1 MAASSHG
8 RVAAVTGG
16 AGGIGEACVARL
28 TRDGWQVAVL
38 DRNMDLAREVA
49 ARHGAVAR
57 EIDLADAGSIGD
69 AAQWVEKEVGPVS
82 ALAAIAAH
90 LENPHMPQMQD
101 PAEWEAILRVN
112 LTGTFRTLA
121 GFGAGMLARGAGSI
135 VTVGSIT
142 AFNSSPLQAYGPTKA
157 AIVNMSRNFA
167 VAWGRSGIR
176 VNCVCPGPTRTPAV
190 EASYARG
197 ERNPGT
203 MIRQTALGRLVLPEQ
218 VASAIAFLLSDEA
231 GAITG
236 IELPVDAG
244 TLATQL
250 WGLYGGVPGPVQS

>member
-1 MAASSHG
+1 MAVSSQE
-8 RVAAVTGG
+8 RVAAATGG

-28 TRDGWQVAVL
+28 VRDGWKVVVL

-57 EIDLADAGSIGD
+57 EIDLADAGSIED
-69 AAQWVEKEVGPVS
+69 AARWVEMEVGPCS
-82 ALAAIAAH
+82 ALAAVAAH
-90 LENPHMPQMQD
+90 LENPHMPERQD
-101 PAEWEAILRVN
+101 EAEWEAILRVN
-112 LTGTFRTLA
+112 LTGTFRTLTA
-121 GFGAGMLARGAGSI
+121 FGAGMLERGDGSI

-157 AIVNMSRNFA
+157 AIINMSRNFA
-167 VAWGRSGIR
+167 VAWGRRGVR
-176 VNCVCPGPTRTPAV
+176 VNCVCPGPTRTPTV

-197 ERNPGT
+197 ERNPDT
-203 MIRQTALGRLVLPEQ
+203 MIRQTALGRLVKPEQ
-218 VASAIAFLLSDEA
+218 VANAIAFLLSEDA

-236 IELPVDAG
+236 IELPVDSG

-250 WGLYGGVPGPVQS
+250 WGLYGGVPGPAQS